1 MFTWPGFELRVAL
14 RFLREGRMQTVL
26 IIVGVAAGVA
36 VIAYISALINGLQ
49 NNTLNK
55 TLGAQAHISVRAPDD
70 VVTPAAARLPGT
82 SVLTETQPRAQRL
95 RSVANWQALLP
106 LLEKMPSVAGVSPM
120 VSGAGLALRGEAVMS
135 IALMGVEL
143 ERYDRMVGLRAKV
156 VSGAARLSPGEA
168 IIGREL
174 AQDLGV
180 RVGDRLTVQTST
192 SSESLRVTALVD
204 LGIKDLNRRTVIV
217 PLRAAQ
223 NLLALPGGA
232 TSLDVTLHDVWVAQ
246 TLAEALRAQFPYK
259 IESWQESNAQ
269 LVSALNAQSVSTSI
283 IRAVVLA
290 VVVLGIASVL
300 VVSVVQKQREIGI
313 LRAKVVSGT
322 ARLEPGE
329 AIIGR
334 ELAQDLGVRV
344 GDRLTVQTSTSGE
357 SLRVTALVDL
367 GIKDLNQR
375 TVIVPL
381 RAAQNLLALPG
392 GATSLDVTLHDVW
405 VAQTLAQ
412 SLRAQFPYKIESW
425 QESNAQLVSAL
436 NAQSVSTSIIRAVVL
451 AVVVLGIA
459 SVLVVSVVQKQREI
473 GILRAMG
480 ATRGQVLR
488 LFLVQGAVVGA
499 VGSALGLLLAVAL
512 IWVFTAFVRGS
523 DGLPLFSIALP
534 LETAWRVAL
543 IATACGVL
551 AAVAPA
557 RRAAQ
562 LDPAQAIRL

>member
-1 MFTWPGFELRVAL
+1 MFTWLGFEWRVAL

-70 VVTPAAARLPGT
+70 VVTPAAALQPGT
-82 SVLTETQPRAQRL
+82 SVLSQTQPRAQRP
-95 RSVANWQALLP
+95 RAVANWQALLA
-106 LLEKMPSVAGVSPM
+106 LLEKMPNVAGVSPM
-120 VSGAGLALRGEAVMS
+120 VSGAGLALRGEAVQS

-192 SSESLRVTALVD
+192 SGESLRVTALVD
-204 LGIKDLNRRTVIV
+204 LGIKDLNR
-217 PLRAAQ
+217 
-223 NLLALPGGA
+223 
-232 TSLDVTLHDVWVAQ
+232 
-246 TLAEALRAQFPYK
+246 
-259 IESWQESNAQ
+259 
-269 LVSALNAQSVSTSI
+269 
-283 IRAVVLA
+283 
-290 VVVLGIASVL
+290 
-300 VVSVVQKQREIGI
+300 
-313 LRAKVVSGT
+313 
-322 ARLEPGE
+322 
-329 AIIGR
+329 
-334 ELAQDLGVRV
+334 
-344 GDRLTVQTSTSGE
+344 
-357 SLRVTALVDL
+357 
-367 GIKDLNQR
+367 R